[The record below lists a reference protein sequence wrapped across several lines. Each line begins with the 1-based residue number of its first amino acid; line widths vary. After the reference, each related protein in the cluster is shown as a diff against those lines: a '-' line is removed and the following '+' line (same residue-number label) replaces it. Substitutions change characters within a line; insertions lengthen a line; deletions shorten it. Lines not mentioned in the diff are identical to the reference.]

1 MDSHHFLELKQHRKR
16 TVAVQFKNILL
27 PRQETSESPELTD
40 VHSVNSLTEARVVAE
55 YSDLFKGLGK
65 IGGKL
70 APVVMPPDVFP
81 WQLRKS

>member
-1 MDSHHFLELKQHRKR
+1 M
-16 TVAVQFKNILL
+16 AVQFQNILL

-40 VHSVNSLTEARVVAE
+40 VHCVNSLTEARVLAE
-55 YSDLFKGLGK
+55 YTDLFKGLGK

-70 APVVMPPDVFP
+70 HLEVDDTVAPVVMPPDVLE